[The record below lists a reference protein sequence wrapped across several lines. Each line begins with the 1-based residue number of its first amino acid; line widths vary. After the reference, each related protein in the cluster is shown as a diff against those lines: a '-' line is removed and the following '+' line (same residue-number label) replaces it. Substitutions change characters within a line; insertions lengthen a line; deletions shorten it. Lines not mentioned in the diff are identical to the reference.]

1 MLAQVL
7 ANGEEVRLQRNAL
20 QIVALPVHGDTDFSD
35 MDDEDTTVF
44 PAGGPTTTSAIV
56 HSQRLG
62 LSPSAIWGMPYSLRH
77 GDHSGSMWVS
87 ELTGTAVCLDRL
99 TGHMTV

>member
-1 MLAQVL
+1 MRAQVL

-44 PAGGPTTTSAIV
+44 PAGGPTTTSATV

-62 LSPSAIWGMPYSLRH
+62 LCLSAMRGMACRTRCDMVTTQVVCGL
-77 GDHSGSMWVS
+77 VS
-87 ELTGTAVCLDRL
+87 
-99 TGHMTV
+99 